1 MRRAL
6 GATLAVW
13 AVFASR
19 AAAQQV
25 VVADPAPRESAG
37 IIRQVLAGPHVVRG
51 GSGRLELPRDSTIS
65 SSLLVIG
72 RPTYLAS
79 RVQGDVVVVG
89 ADLFLRPGVDV
100 SGRAVAIGGTVAE
113 TTLGHVAGGVESL
126 RDETYVVSGDS
137 TRYSLTFRAERVE
150 DTVPFFQ
157 LAGVKGLLPPRYDR
171 VNGLSLPVG
180 VAFVLADGAV
190 ELQPSVTYRSR
201 LGAWDP
207 AASLRIGREEGARL
221 EGRVARDTR
230 TNEGWIYSD
239 LVNSVTSF
247 FVGTDTRNYF
257 RSDLGEG
264 RFIAHVEREAFT
276 VEPYVGGRYERVSPI
291 TAVGNVWS
299 VLERND
305 TLKMKRPNPLVEQGN
320 IGSALVGGE
329 LRSTEGGDVK
339 GRFNVQAEQSF
350 TTPVATSNF
359 LQLTVDGAIEFPTFR
374 TQRLLVRAHGVATH
388 GDAVPRSR
396 YAYIGGSGSLGTL
409 ELLEQGGTSL
419 MFVAS
424 RYLIPIE
431 RIVLPFVGSP
441 MLSLRDA
448 FGGAGVGSIP
458 QIQHEIGIG
467 VGLSALHVD
476 LDQGVA
482 GRKRTKFSVSLS
494 LSQ

>member
-1 MRRAL
+1 VRRAL
-6 GATLAVW
+6 GATLAAW
-13 AVFASR
+13 AAFAPH

-25 VVADPAPRESAG
+25 VVTDAGPGQSAA
-37 IIRQVLAGPHVVRG
+37 IIRQVVAGPHVVRA
-51 GSGRLELPRDSTIS
+51 GSGRLELPRDSVIS
-65 SSLLVIG
+65 SSLLVLG

-89 ADLFLRPGVDV
+89 ADLFLRPGVDIT
-100 SGRAVAIGGTVAE
+100 GRAVAIGGTVAE
-113 TTLGHVAGGVESL
+113 TTLGQVAGGVESL

-137 TRYSLTFRAERVE
+137 TRYSLAYRSDRVE
-150 DTVPFFQ
+150 DEVPVFQ
-157 LAGVKGLLPPRYDR
+157 LAGIKGLLPPRYDR
-171 VNGLSLPVG
+171 VDGLSLPVG
-180 VAFVLADGAV
+180 VAFVFAGGAI

-207 AASLRIGREEGARL
+207 AASLRVGPEAGSRF

-239 LVNSVTSF
+239 LINSATSF

-264 RFIAHVEREAFT
+264 RLIAHVERNAFT
-276 VEPYVGGRYERVSPI
+276 IEPYVGGRYERVSPI
-291 TAVGNVWS
+291 TSVGNVWS
-299 VLERND
+299 LFERGD
-305 TLKMKRPNPLVEQGN
+305 TLKMLRPNPLVEKGS
-320 IGSALVGGE
+320 IGSALVGARLESIGGE
-329 LRSTEGGDVK
+329 ITSRLSLE
-339 GRFNVQAEQSF
+339 AEQSF
-350 TTPVATSNF
+350 TTPVATSSF
-359 LQLTVDGAIEFPTFR
+359 LQLTVDGRVEFPTFR
-374 TQRLLVRAHGVATH
+374 TQRLQIRAHGVATH
-388 GDAVPRSR
+388 GDAVPLAR

-431 RIVLPFVGSP
+431 KIVLPYVGSP
-441 MLSLRDA
+441 VLSLRDA

-458 QIQHEIGIG
+458 QIQHEIGVGIG
-467 VGLSALHVD
+467 VSALHVD
-476 LDQGVA
+476 LDRGVA